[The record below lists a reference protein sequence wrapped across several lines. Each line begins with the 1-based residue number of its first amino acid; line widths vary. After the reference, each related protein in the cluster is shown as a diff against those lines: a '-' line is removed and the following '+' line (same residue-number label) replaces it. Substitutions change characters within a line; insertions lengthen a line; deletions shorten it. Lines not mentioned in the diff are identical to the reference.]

1 MKQPVATPIFV
12 RDIET
17 AKELLATVTK
27 DIAVNIFVLNHKE
40 AVAVLDQ
47 MAERII
53 VQPVK
58 RFGEEKIVYTDEPD
72 KVSNEDRQKYIKDLA
87 GQIFTAK
94 RQNIEVSIEVT
105 SEGKFRNIETNEVFD
120 APSTAYFRGWEGKI
134 SGAGTIN
141 GWGGAKNKHGRSIDD
156 EIKKSMSNP
165 LRPTRVSKENRE
177 KYMPQLAGQ
186 IFTGVRKGV
195 TLVVE
200 IQPNGHFKRVSPPSK
215 NIYDNLSSACTS
227 DGFRMDGWRYLK
239 NGQGQTIDDIIK
251 TLIK

>member
-58 RFGEEKIVYTDEPD
+58 RFGEEKIKY
-72 KVSNEDRQKYIKDLA
+72 VSN
-87 GQIFTAK
+87 
-94 RQNIEVSIEVT
+94 
-105 SEGKFRNIETNEVFD
+105 
-120 APSTAYFRGWEGKI
+120 
-134 SGAGTIN
+134 
-141 GWGGAKNKHGRSIDD
+141 
-156 EIKKSMSNP
+156 
-165 LRPTRVSKENRE
+165 RPTRVSKENRE